1 MPDTYALLWWTMAP
15 ARLSTPAAAACRTIG
30 SDRRVQVS
38 SISIWEVGLLCQRQR
53 LDLGMPLRGFVRRL
67 SETSVVDVVPVSAED
82 WMASLELDWDHRDP
96 ADRVIVALALRSG
109 ADLVTADER
118 IRGFYPRTVW

>member
-1 MPDTYALLWWTMAP
+1 M
-15 ARLSTPAAAACRTIG
+15 IG
-30 SDRRVQVS
+30 AERRVQVS
-38 SISIWEVGLLCQRQR
+38 SISIWEIGLLCQRQR
-53 LDLGMPLRGFVRRL
+53 LELGMSLREFVERL
-67 SETSVVDVVPVSAED
+67 SETSVVDVVPVSAD
-82 WMASLELDWDHRDP
+82 GWMASLDLDWEHRDP